1 MIKPLSDYV
10 VLEPLKEEKKKGGI
24 ILPDTVEKERSEI
37 GKVVAVGV
45 GKMENGPST
54 GSGQAKRIPMEVKKG
69 DVVFYRKY
77 SEHKIKDK
85 EKELIVV
92 KGEDIIAIKN

>member
-1 MIKPLSDYV
+1 MIKPLSDHV
-10 VLEPLKEEKKKGGI
+10 VLEPLKEEKKKSGI

-37 GKVVAVGV
+37 GKVVAVGA
-45 GKMENGPST
+45 GKLENG
-54 GSGQAKRIPMEVKKG
+54 KRVPLEVKKG

-77 SEHKIKDK
+77 SEHKIKDGDK
-85 EKELIVV
+85 EFIVV

>member
-1 MIKPLSDYV
+1 MLKPLNDYV

-37 GKVVAVGV
+37 GKVIAVGS
-45 GKMENGPST
+45 GKSENGKKVSLD
-54 GSGQAKRIPMEVKKG
+54 IKKG
-69 DVVFYRKY
+69 DIVFYRKY

-85 EKELIVV
+85 DKEFVIV
-92 KGEDIIAIKN
+92 KSEDILAIKG

>member
-1 MIKPLSDYV
+1 MIKPLSDHV

-45 GKMENGPST
+45 GKMENG
-54 GSGQAKRIPMEVKKG
+54 KRVPLEVKKG

-92 KGEDIIAIKN
+92 KGEDIIAIKG

>member
-1 MIKPLSDYV
+1 MLKPLSDNV
-10 VLEPLKEEKKKGGI
+10 VLEPLKEEKKKSGI

-45 GKMENGPST
+45 GKLENG
-54 GSGQAKRIPMEVKKG
+54 KRIPLEVKKG

-77 SEHKIKDK
+77 SEHKIKDGD
-85 EKELIVV
+85 KELIVV
-92 KGEDIIAIKN
+92 KSEDIIAIAN